1 MNESHDRHLERV
13 LELVDGTLFA
23 TADRHLTEPEL
34 TILRGVWQGW
44 TYDQMADRSQY
55 RMNYLMRDVGPKLW
69 KLLTVALGEEVGKGN
84 FRAVAER
91 YAARHQPPTI
101 LLATPPYS
109 LPQASDRPT
118 LDWSDA
124 PDASLFYGRQE
135 ELQTLERWILTEE
148 CRLIALLG
156 LQGIGKTTLA
166 VELVKRVQPQFQR
179 VIWRSLRTA
188 PALTDL
194 LTDLLQALG
203 QPHRTAEPQQLL
215 ASLMALVRS
224 QRCLIVLDNLES
236 LLQSGEL
243 AGHYREGYETY
254 GDFLQHL
261 GEESHQSCLV
271 LTSLEKPREIAR
283 LSGKTL
289 LPVRELLVKGLQD
302 AEAKQLLQTKSLV
315 GKPADWTLL
324 IRLYRGNPLALKLI
338 ATTIEEVFN
347 GKIAEFLQQGML
359 IFGDIPDLLYQP
371 FQRLSA
377 AEKELLYW
385 LAITQ
390 QPLSLL
396 ALQKKLWL
404 PLPLPT
410 VVETMTSLGR
420 RSLTELVAE
429 AEETRFTLQPV
440 VQQYVLEQFIS
451 QVVAELVSYQQ
462 NSVLEQVSLLKS
474 HDLEIT
480 ETLVSQVVDRC
491 SIKVAN
497 QTRLFGFIRE
507 ISQTISANP
516 YPNYGYLS
524 NNIDNLL
531 REFRRRG
538 VLDHELLP
546 ELQKPDA

>member
-1 MNESHDRHLERV
+1 M